1 MFSSGS
7 RRTRLERVAALEL
20 PPAHWRRLME
30 VVGRRQ
36 IWTRVLFALALAVLL
51 CVVIQGWA
59 PPFEFRLG
67 QVPTR
72 TVVARVSFLDPLETQ
87 RRREWTVRQVP
98 WVYVHD
104 PSGLAAIRQDWE
116 ELVRAIEEGAV
127 EGQYREHIFTPSWNT
142 LDPARASKYFE
153 AFRLAVLGTP
163 GAEELKKILADT
175 LAPYETTGLTLHPLP
190 KEPEGHPNEIL
201 VYPVGQPEKKRR
213 VKIAQVWIQNPES
226 LQRQMEPRLS
236 MALEAARWMEQWLW
250 ERLQRLGSTLQWDR
264 SATEQAQQEAL
275 QQAGPLEVF
284 WREGLPLAKAGQPI
298 SSQQLRLLRLEHEAF
313 LRERSWGQRLLRA
326 SAISLLVFGALVVCG
341 VYLFYKKRG
350 LLRDVRRLSVL
361 TALLVAT
368 VVLMQLGAVD
378 PWGAEL
384 LPMLLFAQVATI
396 AYGPELA
403 LLLCGLVSLVVGLGL
418 GDLFGGMLV
427 WLGASA
433 AAIVQ
438 TRRIRSRSK
447 PISIGFTSGL
457 VAVALSVVVQALEN
471 QPLWESLLWKA
482 AFPWVWAVGAGF
494 LMSGLLPFVEKAFGV
509 LTDISLLELT
519 DAQHPLL
526 QELVRR
532 APSTYNH
539 SITVGVMAE
548 AAANAIGAR
557 GLLVRAGAYFHDIGK
572 MLNPGYFTE
581 NQPPDEDHH
590 ASLAP
595 AVSSLVI
602 IAHVK
607 DGADLARQHHLP
619 EPIIDL
625 ICQHHGTTRV
635 EYFYA
640 RAAEQTQNDSNGKN
654 GASVDESAYRYPGPK
669 PQTKEACVLMLADA
683 VEGACR
689 SLVDPT
695 PGRLQNVVQ
704 QVTERRLEDGQFDE
718 SDLTL
723 RELRIIQDSLIKSL
737 IAIYHTRIKYPEP
750 KPV

>member
-1 MFSSGS
+1 MSTSGS
-7 RRTRLERVAALEL
+7 KRTRLERVAALEL
-20 PPAHWRRLME
+20 PPAHWRRLVE
-30 VVGRRQ
+30 VMGRRQ
-36 IWTRVLFALALAVLL
+36 IWTRLLWALALAVVF

-59 PPFEFRLG
+59 PPLEFHLG
-67 QVPTR
+67 EVPTR
-72 TVVARVSFLDPLETQ
+72 TVLSRVRFEDPLETQ
-87 RRREWTVRQVP
+87 RRREWILRHVP

-104 PSGLAAIRQDWE
+104 PSGLMGIRREWE
-116 ELVRAIEEGAV
+116 QLIRTIQEGGGEER
-127 EGQYREHIFTPSWNT
+127 YTDHIFTSSW
-142 LDPARASKYFE
+142 DAAARHPDFE

-163 GAEELKKILADT
+163 GAEELKKILAEI
-175 LAPYETTGLTLHPLP
+175 LAPYETAGLTLHPLP
-190 KEPEGHPNEIL
+190 KEPDGHPNEIV

-213 VKIAQVWIQNPES
+213 VKIAQVWIQNPEVFH
-226 LQRQMEPRLS
+226 RPWEERLS
-236 MALEAARWMEQWLW
+236 MAPEAARWAAQWFW
-250 ERLQRLGSTLQWDR
+250 DRLQRLGSTLQWDKE
-264 SATEQAQQEAL
+264 ATEQAQHEAL
-275 QQAGPLEVF
+275 QQAEPLEVF
-284 WREGLPLAKAGQPI
+284 WQEGQVLARAGQPI
-298 SSQQLRLLRLEHEAF
+298 SPQQLRLLRLEHEAF
-313 LRERSWGQRLLRA
+313 LCQRRWTDWLLRA
-326 SAISLLVFGALVVCG
+326 AGVVLGVFIVLLLLG
-341 VYLFYKKRG
+341 VYLFYRKRN
-350 LLRDVRRLSVL
+350 LLRDVPALSTL
-361 TALLVAT
+361 SALMVAT

-378 PWGAEL
+378 PWRAEL
-384 LPMLLFAQVATI
+384 LPMLLLAQVAGI

-403 LLLCGLVSLVVGLGL
+403 LCLCGVVSLVAGLGT
-418 GDLFGGMLV
+418 GHPFAGMLV

-433 AAIVQ
+433 TAIAQ
-438 TRRIRSRSK
+438 TKEIRTRSK
-447 PISIGFTSGL
+447 LIYIGLRSGV
-457 VAVALSVVVQALEN
+457 VAVALTLLVHVLQN
-471 QPLWESLLWKA
+471 QPFHQMLFWRAGLPGL
-482 AFPWVWAVGAGF
+482 WAVLSGF
-494 LMSGLLPFVEKAFGV
+494 VMSGILPFVEKAFGV

-519 DAQHPLL
+519 DLQHPLL

-539 SITVGVMAE
+539 SITVGVLAE

-595 AVSSLVI
+595 TVSSLVI

-619 EPIIDL
+619 QPIIDF

-640 RAAEQTQNDSNGKN
+640 RATEQSQNDANGKN
-654 GASVDESAYRYPGPK
+654 GSSVDESAYRYPGPK

-689 SLVDPT
+689 SLIDPT

-704 QVTERRLEDGQFDE
+704 QITERRLEDGQFDE

-723 RELRIIQDSLIKSL
+723 RELRIIQDTLMKSL